1 MNAILAK
8 SIENTRLQD
17 VSFDLHIVADENEV
31 NQGILQAARAV
42 IPNIAIKKEA
52 KDEADEADEADVLPA
67 GQTGCNVS

>member
-42 IPNIAIKKEA
+42 IPNIAIKIKKEA
-52 KDEADEADEADVLPA
+52 EDEADE
-67 GQTGCNVS
+67 GCNVS

>member
-52 KDEADEADEADVLPA
+52 KDESDVLPA

>member
-52 KDEADEADEADVLPA
+52 KDEADEADVLPA

>member
-52 KDEADEADEADVLPA
+52 KDEADEADVLPA
-67 GQTGCNVS
+67 GQTG

>member
-31 NQGILQAARAV
+31 NQGILQAARVV
-42 IPNIAIKKEA
+42 IPNINIPPIWKEA
-52 KDEADEADEADVLPA
+52 EDEADE
-67 GQTGCNVS
+67 GCNVS

>member
-52 KDEADEADEADVLPA
+52 KDEADVLPA

>member
-8 SIENTRLQD
+8 GIENTRLQD

-42 IPNIAIKKEA
+42 IPNIAIKKDAE
-52 KDEADEADEADVLPA
+52 DEADEA
-67 GQTGCNVS
+67 GI